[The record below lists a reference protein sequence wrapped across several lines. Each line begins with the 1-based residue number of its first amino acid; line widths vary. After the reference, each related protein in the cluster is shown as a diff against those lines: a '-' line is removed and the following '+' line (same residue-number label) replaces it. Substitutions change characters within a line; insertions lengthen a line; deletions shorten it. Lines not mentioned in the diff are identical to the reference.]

1 MSETEILK
9 LRDAIF
15 GPELAAYT
23 LLLIL
28 CAAFAG
34 MMQGPKNGRPIETV
48 RAYRKAGLEVL
59 IIYLPFVLYA
69 VLNGY
74 KGTFMDLLASPELP
88 MAGAIVSGTSASRA
102 YKQLRANEGVYDPY
116 KFQTLTVMGIALCI
130 GCVFLA
136 SWITLQ
142 DSVSPWI
149 GVSNLIIALFVT
161 ILSFGV
167 IASMEHIEKNLP

>member
-1 MSETEILK
+1 MTDTEILT
-9 LRDAIF
+9 LRNAIF

-23 LLLIL
+23 LLLFL

-34 MMQGPKNGRPIETV
+34 MMRGAKNGRPIETV
-48 RAYRKAGLEVL
+48 RVYRKAGLEVL

-69 VLNGY
+69 VLSGF
-74 KGTFMDLLASPELP
+74 KGTFIDLLASAELP
-88 MAGAIVSGTSASRA
+88 MAGAIVSATSASRA
-102 YKQLRANEGVYDPY
+102 YKQLKVNEGVYDAY
-116 KFQTLTVMGIALCI
+116 KFQSLTVMGVAICV

-149 GVSNLIIALFVT
+149 GVSNLIIALVVT
-161 ILSFGV
+161 ILSFSV
-167 IASMEHIEKNLP
+167 IASMKHIEKNLP